1 MAAAHVMT
9 GATSGLGL
17 EAAKQLAAKT
27 DDLLVAGARRPSDAD
42 ALKRAVPTD
51 RLILLQLD
59 TASPELVTAF
69 AGEVKKRL
77 GDRRIASLS
86 CIAGLQ
92 ILGPQR
98 LTRNGIDE
106 TFATNVLGH
115 LRLVDGLRDCLAP
128 NAVVVTIGSGT
139 HDPDNKLAGR
149 AGFAG
154 ADFTST
160 RAAALGESTRPR
172 RDETQHALDRYATS
186 KLCAIYHAAAAAT
199 EPAFSGA
206 RIYCFDP
213 GLMPGTGLARQRN
226 TLLRFL
232 WKRVM
237 PVLSLF
243 DEGVSSPERSAR
255 FLVDGLIL
263 GQAVYPS
270 GAHVEFTG
278 NPAPASRQAKD
289 LEAAKRFL
297 VEARSLA

>member
-1 MAAAHVMT
+1 MPAVHIMT

-17 EAAKQLAAKT
+17 AAARQLAIK
-27 DDLLVAGARRPSDAD
+27 DDGLIVAGARNPFGAD
-42 ALKRAVPTD
+42 ALKRAVPAA
-51 RLILLQLD
+51 RLDVLRLD
-59 TASPELVTAF
+59 TSKPDLVESFAS
-69 AGEVKKRL
+69 EVRKRL
-77 GDRRIASLS
+77 GGRKIASLS

-92 ILGPQR
+92 ILGPQK
-98 LTRNGIDE
+98 LTSEGIDE

-297 VEARSLA
+297 AEARSLA